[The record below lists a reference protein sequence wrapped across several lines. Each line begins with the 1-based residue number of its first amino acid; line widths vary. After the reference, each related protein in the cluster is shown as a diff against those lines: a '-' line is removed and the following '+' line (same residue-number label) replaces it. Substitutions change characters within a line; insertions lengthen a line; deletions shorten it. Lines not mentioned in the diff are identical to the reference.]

1 MDITILIPS
10 IILSIGLFMFLA
22 SILKLPTKR
31 HINSLSRFNKK
42 DRNLLDIKEDIC
54 LTMANYIEKFIKL
67 DKAKK
72 EKLKRNLRVANIK
85 KTEENYV
92 AYAIANGLFWLIF
105 FIIISLTVNKFA
117 FFVGIIF
124 SIKIY
129 FNCVNEAQ
137 NKIKETREDIERE
150 MYRFANTTEQE
161 SKNHRDVIKI
171 FENFKESTNENFKRE
186 IENLLVDMRLT
197 SYETALIRFEN
208 SINSTMLSE
217 VVRGLI
223 GMLNGDD
230 NTEYFRMLTYKFKN
244 FELNRLEKE
253 AQKIPG
259 KVTKF
264 SMLMMVCMLL
274 ICAVSITLQIVN
286 SAGTFS

>member
-10 IILSIGLFMFLA
+10 VLLSFGIFMTFA
-22 SILKLPTKR
+22 SILKLPTRRYISSVK
-31 HINSLSRFNKK
+31 NFNTTAKSIS
-42 DRNLLDIKEDIC
+42 DMKESFC
-54 LTMANYIEKFIKL
+54 LNIANNIERFIKL
-67 DKAKK
+67 EKSKK
-72 EKLKRNLRVANIK
+72 EKLKKNLRIANIK

-92 AYAIANGLFWLIF
+92 AYAIANSIFWFLSFAILSLIF
-105 FIIISLTVNKFA
+105 NKFLI
-117 FFVGIIF
+117 FVGIIF
-124 SIKIY
+124 AIKIY
-129 FNCVNEAQ
+129 FNCLNEAQ
-137 NKIKETREDIERE
+137 NKIKETRENIEKE
-150 MYRFANTTEQE
+150 MYRFASTIEQE

-171 FENFKESTNENFKRE
+171 FENFKTGTNENFKRE

-223 GMLNGDD
+223 GILNGDD

-274 ICAVSITLQIVN
+274 LCAVAITLQIVSN
-286 SAGTFS
+286 AGTVF

>member
-1 MDITILIPS
+1 MDIALLIPS
-10 IILSIGLFMFLA
+10 ILLSIGIFMILA

-31 HINSLSRFNKK
+31 HISSVKNFNTNAKSIS
-42 DRNLLDIKEDIC
+42 DIKEDIC
-54 LTMANYIEKFIKL
+54 LSISNHIERFIKL
-67 DKAKK
+67 EKSKK
-72 EKLKRNLRVANIK
+72 EKLRRNLRVANIK
-85 KTEENYV
+85 KSEENYV
-92 AYAIANGLFWLIF
+92 AYAIANSIFWILS
-105 FIIISLTVNKFA
+105 FIILGLIVNKLLI
-117 FFVGIIF
+117 FVGIIF

-129 FNCVNEAQ
+129 FNYINEAQ
-137 NKIKETREDIERE
+137 NKIKETRESIERE
-150 MYRFANTTEQE
+150 MYRFTSTIEQE

-171 FENFKESTNENFKRE
+171 FENFKMSTNEHFKRE

-197 SYETALIRFEN
+197 SYETALMRFEN

-230 NTEYFRMLTYKFKN
+230 NSEYFRMLSYKFKN

-259 KVTKF
+259 RVTKF
-264 SMLMMVCMLL
+264 SMLMMVCMILL
-274 ICAVSITLQIVN
+274 CAVAITLQIVN
-286 SAGTFS
+286 NAGTIL

>member
-1 MDITILIPS
+1 MDITLLIPS
-10 IILSIGLFMFLA
+10 ILLSIGTFMFFA
-22 SILKLPTKR
+22 GILKLPTKR
-31 HINSLSRFNKK
+31 HISSVKNFNTTAKSIS
-42 DRNLLDIKEDIC
+42 DIKEDFC
-54 LTMANYIEKFIKL
+54 LNIANRIEKFIKL
-67 DKAKK
+67 EKSKK
-72 EKLKRNLRVANIK
+72 EKLKRNLRIANIK

-92 AYAIANGLFWLIF
+92 AYAIANSIFWLLS
-105 FIIISLTVNKFA
+105 FIILSLIFNKFLI
-117 FFVGIIF
+117 FVGIMF
-124 SIKIY
+124 GIKIY
-129 FNCVNEAQ
+129 FDCINEAQ
-137 NKIKETREDIERE
+137 NKIKETRENIEKE
-150 MYRFANTTEQE
+150 MYRFASTIEQE

-171 FENFKESTNENFKRE
+171 FENFKTGTNESFKRE

-230 NTEYFRMLTYKFKN
+230 NTEYFRMLSYKFKS

-274 ICAVSITLQIVN
+274 LCAVAITLQIVN
-286 SAGTFS
+286 NAGTVF

>member
-10 IILSIGLFMFLA
+10 VLLSFGIFMTFA
-22 SILKLPTKR
+22 GILKLPTRRYISSVK
-31 HINSLSRFNKK
+31 NFNTTAKSIS
-42 DRNLLDIKEDIC
+42 DMKESFC
-54 LTMANYIEKFIKL
+54 LNIANNIERFIKL
-67 DKAKK
+67 EKSKK
-72 EKLKRNLRVANIK
+72 EKLKKILRIANIK

-92 AYAIANGLFWLIF
+92 AYAIANSIFWFLSFAILSLIF
-105 FIIISLTVNKFA
+105 NKFLI
-117 FFVGIIF
+117 FVGIIF
-124 SIKIY
+124 AIKIY
-129 FNCVNEAQ
+129 FNCLNEAQ
-137 NKIKETREDIERE
+137 NKIKETRENIEKE
-150 MYRFANTTEQE
+150 MYRFASTIEQE

-171 FENFKESTNENFKRE
+171 FENFKTGTNENFKRE

-223 GMLNGDD
+223 GILNGDD

-274 ICAVSITLQIVN
+274 LCAVAITLQIVSN
-286 SAGTFS
+286 AGTVF